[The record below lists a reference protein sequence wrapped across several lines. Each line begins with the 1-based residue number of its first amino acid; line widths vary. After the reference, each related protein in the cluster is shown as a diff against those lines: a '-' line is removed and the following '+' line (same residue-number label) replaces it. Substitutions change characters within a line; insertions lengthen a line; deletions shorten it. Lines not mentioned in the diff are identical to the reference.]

1 MTTPATTTTTTTL
14 RVPAPTRGG
23 TRHLAI
29 ALMSAAAFSMS
40 GPFAKSLL
48 DRGWSPSAA
57 VAARIS
63 IAALVLAVPTAH
75 ALRGRWHLLR
85 LRMPI
90 ILAYGATGVAG
101 CQLAYFYAVEH
112 LSVGVALLLEYMSP
126 VLLLGLFWI
135 RHRRSPGPM
144 TLAGAALAVGGL
156 VLVLDVFGG
165 AHLSAVGVA
174 WGLAASVC
182 SAAYFLIAGQAD
194 DDLPPMVLA
203 GAGMVVGAV
212 LLLALGVLGI
222 TPLHADTASVIV
234 ARHHTSYL
242 VPVLGIALISAAFA
256 YSTGVVATRA
266 LGTKIASFV
275 ALSEVLF
282 AVLFAW
288 VLIGQDPTWLEIV
301 GGVLIVTGVALVR
314 LEESREPDAP
324 AFAPEPL
331 ARLDA

>member
-1 MTTPATTTTTTTL
+1 MTTQAIQPTTPTVRTATHGD
-14 RVPAPTRGG
+14 P
-23 TRHLAI
+23 RHLTI

-40 GPFAKSLL
+40 GPFGKSLL

-57 VAARIS
+57 VATRIA
-63 IAALVLAVPTAH
+63 IAAIVLAIPTAH

-90 ILAYGATGVAG
+90 IVAYGATGVAG
-101 CQLAYFYAVEH
+101 CQLAYFYAVQH

-165 AHLSAVGVA
+165 AHLSLIGVV
-174 WGLAASVC
+174 WGLGASVC

-212 LLLALGVLGI
+212 LLLALGLLGI
-222 TPLHADTASVIV
+222 TPLHAATASVV
-234 ARHHTSYL
+234 MAHHHTSYL

-266 LGTKIASFV
+266 LGTKVASFV

-288 VLIGQDPTWLEIV
+288 LLLGELPMPIQLA
-301 GGVLIVTGVALVR
+301 GGALVVAGVV
-314 LEESREPDAP
+314 LVKMAP
-324 AFAPEPL
+324 VGL
-331 ARLDA
+331 AD